1 MTLGSTRVAWA
12 AVLLSLVLRA
22 IYFLQIQ
29 DNPFFDSPIMDEG
42 YHDSWAREIASGSG
56 DSKVPFFRAPLYP
69 FLLGGLYALFGP
81 DYTVVRAIQLFIGA
95 FTPLLSFA
103 LARRLRPQSPLI
115 PALAAFATALDG
127 MLFYYEA
134 DLLLESI
141 LAPISMLFLLLLVR
155 AGQSGRT
162 RDWLATGL
170 VLGIFA
176 ITRPNILLFAPIA
189 FFLALSWRGDRFS
202 PRMLRLGP
210 AAAVTLGACLI
221 VFPVT
226 LVNLVS
232 GKDRVLV
239 AWQGGLNFFLGNN
252 EEANGWSATAPRIM
266 RTDWWGGYEDSIRL
280 AEADRG
286 RKLKPS
292 EISDYW
298 MERALD
304 WWKKNPLQGFTL
316 TVRKTVYFLSGEE
329 FSNNRNLDLFI
340 RDYAPLILPARFLLY
355 AATPLACLGAY
366 VMIKRRSIASRVV
379 VLYLGV
385 YALTVV
391 MFFVTARYRVPVRP
405 LLLLMAIEGVFFLMD
420 IGRRSRG
427 RAILLAAAT
436 ACFAILINVNPWI
449 RAYAAPPAQ
458 FYQSIA
464 TIYRERGDAA
474 SALRFQEKTVQIDP
488 AYPDGNLNLGT
499 MYLES
504 GNLAGA
510 IQFFERERSLD
521 PQDGRNLVSLA
532 QAYAHA
538 ERIVDAERA
547 YSEAEAAG
555 FREAAALYNHG
566 ILLERLERPE
576 EAESLYRSAVS
587 VDSSFAD
594 AWNNL
599 GVLEARAGR
608 LESAV
613 QLWERAL
620 QVSPEDPKILDNLG
634 KARARLSRSSP
645 TEQGR

>member
-1 MTLGSTRVAWA
+1 V
-12 AVLLSLVLRA
+12 
-22 IYFLQIQ
+22 
-29 DNPFFDSPIMDEG
+29 
-42 YHDSWAREIASGSG
+42 
-56 DSKVPFFRAPLYP
+56 
-69 FLLGGLYALFGP
+69 
-81 DYTVVRAIQLFIGA
+81 
-95 FTPLLSFA
+95 
-103 LARRLRPQSPLI
+103 
-115 PALAAFATALDG
+115 
-127 MLFYYEA
+127 
-134 DLLLESI
+134 
-141 LAPISMLFLLLLVR
+141 
-155 AGQSGRT
+155 
-162 RDWLATGL
+162 RDWLGAGL
-170 VLGIFA
+170 ALGIFA

-189 FFLALSWRGDRFS
+189 FALALGWRGDRFS
-202 PRMLRLGP
+202 PRMPRLAP

-221 VFPVT
+221 VLPVT
-226 LVNLVS
+226 FVNLVK
-232 GKDRVLV
+232 GQDRVLV

-298 MERALD
+298 MDRAFD
-304 WWKKNPLQGFTL
+304 WWRKNPVDGLTL
-316 TVRKTVYFLSGEE
+316 TIRKAVYFLSGEE

-355 AATPLACLGAY
+355 LATPLACVGAFA
-366 VMIKRRSIASRVV
+366 MIKRRSIASRVV
-379 VLYLGV
+379 VLYLV
-385 YALTVV
+385 IYALSVIL
-391 MFFVTARYRVPVRP
+391 FFVTARYRVPIRP
-405 LLLLMAIEGVFFLMD
+405 LILLMAIEGVFFLAELA
-420 IGRRSRG
+420 RRSRA
-427 RAILLAAAT
+427 RAVVLGAAT
-436 ACFAILINVNPWI
+436 ACFAVLINLNPWV

-474 SALRFQEKTVQIDP
+474 SALRFQEKTVQADP

-510 IQFFERERSLD
+510 IRFFERERNLD

-538 ERIVDAERA
+538 ERIEEAERA

-555 FREAAALYNHG
+555 FREPAALYNHG
-566 ILLERLERPE
+566 LLLERLGRLE
-576 EAESLYRSAVS
+576 EAESLYQSAVS

-608 LESAV
+608 LESAM
-613 QLWERAL
+613 QIWERAL
-620 QVSPEDPKILDNLG
+620 QHNPNDPKILDNLG
-634 KARARLSRSSP
+634 RARTRLSRSSA